1 MNTSNGSGN
10 GAKTGVI
17 IGIGA
22 AVAAAIIGGIVLTQ
36 NIGKPTYQISE
47 EEAQVKL
54 TKLLYNVDV
63 STVEPRKA
71 TVEFSENDLA
81 NTLPDIEEYPLTVT
95 GNGDVNIEIFASPEK
110 SGSGTDGWLNET
122 AKAFNQEKQKNA
134 SGQTMSVSIRN
145 ISSGMGAD
153 YIVSGKYLPD
163 AYTPSNSMWGTMAVS
178 NGAELSVQNGT
189 DRLVGNVAGILL
201 ADDMVKTLTAD
212 YGSITIETITRATQD
227 SKVKMGYTYPYT
239 SSTGLNFLVSSLYSF
254 DSANPLSADAVA
266 QFQKFQANVPFV
278 CYTTQQMRSAMQS
291 GSLNACIMEYQTYFN
306 DSKLQKEYEFYPFG
320 ARHDNPLYEVGNI
333 GRDKEEVLKAF
344 TAFCQDSEQQKSAS
358 RYGFNQLDSYTA
370 QEPAMDAVT
379 LINAQQ
385 LWKQEKDSGKPV
397 VAVFV
402 ADVSGSMYGD
412 PLARLKTSLL
422 SASQYINSNNY
433 IGLVSYSTAVT
444 VNLPIRQFD
453 LDQRSY
459 FTGAVQDLTANGK
472 TCTYDAVLQGMKMLQ
487 EARTTIPD
495 AKLMLFVLS
504 DGETNTGNSLNSVS
518 SIVQAFK
525 IPVYTISYNES
536 LNELSDLSE
545 INEAATINANSEDV
559 VYKLSAL
566 FNAQM

>member
-1 MNTSNGSGN
+1 MAKASS
-10 GAKTGVI
+10 KTGAL
-17 IGIGA
+17 IGISA
-22 AVAAAIIGGIVLTQ
+22 AVVVAIVGGIVVTSKMH
-36 NIGKPTYQISE
+36 NKPTYQITE
-47 EEAQVKL
+47 EEAGKKL
-54 TKLLYNVDV
+54 DKYLRNVNVNTV
-63 STVEPRKA
+63 SPRKA
-71 TVEFSENDLA
+71 TVDFNSNDLA
-81 NTLPDIEEYPLTVT
+81 NTLPDIEEYPLTIT
-95 GNGDVNIEIFASPEK
+95 GDGQVNIEIFASPEK
-110 SGSGTDGWLNET
+110 AGSGTDGWLNEA
-122 AKAFNQEKQKNA
+122 AKAFNNQRNRT
-134 SGQTMSVSIRN
+134 STGLTMSVSVRS
-145 ISSGMGAD
+145 ISSGMGSD

-178 NGAELSVQNGT
+178 NGAELSTINGT
-189 DRLVGNVAGILL
+189 DRLVGNIAGILL

-212 YGSITIETITRATQD
+212 YGEITIETITKATQD
-227 SKVKMGYTYPYT
+227 GKVAMGYTYPYT

-254 DSANPLSADAVA
+254 DNSDPLSSQAVA
-266 QFQKFQANVPFV
+266 EFQKFQANVPFV

-291 GSLNACIMEYQTYFN
+291 GSLNACIMEYQTYIN
-306 DSKLQKEYEFYPFG
+306 DSTLQKKYDFYPFG

-333 GRDKEEVLKAF
+333 GVEKEEVLQKF
-344 TAFCQDSEQQKSAS
+344 TEYCLSDEQQKSAS
-358 RYGFNQLDSYTA
+358 RYGFNEKDSYKPV
-370 QEPAMDAVT
+370 EPEFDAVT

-402 ADVSGSMYGD
+402 ADVSGSMSGD
-412 PLARLKTSLL
+412 PLNRLQTSLL

-433 IGLVSYSTAVT
+433 IGLVTYSNDVT
-444 VNLPIRQFD
+444 VNLPIGKFD

-459 FTGAVQDLTANGK
+459 FTGAVQDMTASGS
-472 TCTYDAVLQGMKMLQ
+472 TCTYDAVLQGMKMLR
-487 EARTTIPD
+487 EAKETIPD

-504 DGETNTGNSLNSVS
+504 DGETNAGCRLSQISD
-518 SIVQAFK
+518 IVDAYN

-536 LNELSDLSE
+536 LNELTDLSD